1 MKLRLPSMPGF
12 VGPMLSRSL
21 QVRGRYLLLVE
32 WESQEDHT
40 IGFARYADYADWG
53 RLPHHFY
60 APVPAVR
67 HFSRVCTLE
76 P

>member
-1 MKLRLPSMPGF
+1 MPCF
-12 VGPMLSRSL
+12 VGLMLSRSL
-21 QVRGRYLLLVE
+21 EVRGRYLLLVE
-32 WESQEDHT
+32 WESLEDHT
-40 IGFARYADYADWG
+40 IGYADYADWS

-60 APVPAVR
+60 APFPAVR